1 MGSKIDRQWIDER
14 VRRYKDLHF
23 GADQY
28 LDTKIEGHSRS
39 QANLVGHLSGLV
51 TGDPDY
57 EGWIPDDAEF
67 WSVIIKLPP
76 GRAGALHD
84 HETTEMFMPLDGNL
98 VLILGEDGE
107 HEVEL
112 GVHDEASFPPGVMR
126 GFRNPGVREVNF
138 LVCVGGP
145 EMGKIKWPR
154 EVIEKA
160 EKAGWAEDERGKIVA
175 REMEPAE

>member
-1 MGSKIDRQWIDER
+1 MGMKIDERWIDER

-23 GADQY
+23 GVDQY
-28 LDTKIEGHSRS
+28 LDTKIEGNSRS

-76 GRAGALHD
+76 GHSGALHD
-84 HETTEMFMPLDGNL
+84 HETTEMFMPLDGRL
-98 VLILGEDGE
+98 VLILGDEGE

-112 GVHDEASFPPGVMR
+112 DAHDMASFPPGVMR
-126 GFRNPGVREVNF
+126 GFRNPGETEVNF

-145 EMGKIKWPR
+145 EMGKLKWPR
-154 EVIEKA
+154 DVIEKA
-160 EKAGWAEDERGKIVA
+160 ESVGWTEDARGKIVA

>member
-1 MGSKIDRQWIDER
+1 
-14 VRRYKDLHF
+14 
-23 GADQY
+23 
-28 LDTKIEGHSRS
+28 
-39 QANLVGHLSGLV
+39 
-51 TGDPDY
+51 
-57 EGWIPDDAEF
+57 
-67 WSVIIKLPP
+67 
-76 GRAGALHD
+76 
-84 HETTEMFMPLDGNL
+84 MFMPLDGNL

-112 GVHDEASFPPGVMR
+112 GVHDVASFPPGVMR

-160 EKAGWAEDERGKIVA
+160 DEDERGKIVA